1 MRVWNEC
8 FKVDSDEGLSYSTWT
23 KNERNVL
30 QFSIL
35 RVNAGDTVDGV
46 CGGVGGGGGWGGEA
60 IVTCS

>member
-1 MRVWNEC
+1 MSVSKLIVMRV
-8 FKVDSDEGLSYSTWT
+8 YHTWT

-46 CGGVGGGGGWGGEA
+46 CGGVGVGGGGDSDMFL
-60 IVTCS
+60 V